1 MVMIGRRK
9 LGTLDVSAIGLGCM
23 SMTPIYGV
31 PDPDEAIATLHRALD
46 IGIDF
51 IDTSDAYGANGA
63 NEELVGRALKGRR
76 DRYILATKFGNIRLP
91 DGRPSAKGNP
101 DYVIEACEKSLKRL
115 GTDTIDLYY
124 IHRVDDTVPIEDTVG
139 AMARLKAQGKV
150 RHLGISEAGPSTIRR
165 AHKVH
170 PLAALQTEYS
180 LWTRDVEREILP
192 LCHELGI
199 GFVGYSPLGRGFLT
213 GTVAAAD
220 GLAQNDAR
228 RNMPRFQAANAQ
240 QNRKLVETLKRLAA
254 NEGCS
259 PAQLAIAWLLLRGPQ
274 VVPLP
279 GTSKR
284 KWLEENAKAA
294 DLRPSAATLKALEE
308 TFLPGVAQGERYP
321 APMMARLGL

>member
-31 PDPDEAIATLHRALD
+31 PDPDEAIATLHRAPD

-150 RHLGISEAGPSTIRR
+150 RHLGISEAGTSTIRR

-170 PLAALQTEYS
+170 PMAALQTEYS

-192 LCHELGI
+192 LCHELGV

-213 GTVAAAD
+213 GTVAPAD
-220 GLAQNDAR
+220 GLPQNDAR

-240 QNRKLVETLKRLAA
+240 QNQKLVETLKRLAA

-259 PAQLAIAWLLLRGPQ
+259 PAQLAIAWLLVRGPQ

-294 DLRPSAATLKALEE
+294 DLRPSAATLKALDEI
-308 TFLPGVAQGERYP
+308 FLPGVAQGERYP

>member
-1 MVMIGRRK
+1 MIGRRK

-31 PDPDEAIATLHRALD
+31 PDPDRAVATLHPAPD

-76 DRYILATKFGNIRLP
+76 DRYVLASKFGNIRLP

-101 DYVIEACEKSLKRL
+101 DYVIEACEKSLQRL

-150 RHLGISEAGPSTIRR
+150 RHLGISEAGASTIRR

-170 PLAALQTEYS
+170 PMAALQTEYS
-180 LWTRDVEREILP
+180 LWTRDVEREVLP

-213 GTVAAAD
+213 GVVAAAD
-220 GLAQNDAR
+220 GLAQNDSR

-240 QNRKLVETLKRLAA
+240 QNRKLVETLKRL
-254 NEGCS
+254 
-259 PAQLAIAWLLLRGPQ
+259 PARRGGPPGETRPAWAPCRG
-274 VVPLP
+274 
-279 GTSKR
+279 
-284 KWLEENAKAA
+284 
-294 DLRPSAATLKALEE
+294 
-308 TFLPGVAQGERYP
+308 
-321 APMMARLGL
+321 APR

>member
-1 MVMIGRRK
+1 
-9 LGTLDVSAIGLGCM
+9 M

-31 PDPDEAIATLHRALD
+31 PDPDEAIATLHRAPD

-63 NEELVGRALKGRR
+63 NEELIGRALKGRR

-139 AMARLKAQGKV
+139 ALVRLKEQGKV
-150 RHLGISEAGPSTIRR
+150 RHLGISEAGTSTIRR
-165 AHKVH
+165 AYKVH
-170 PLAALQTEYS
+170 PMAALQTEYS

-192 LCHELGI
+192 LCHDLGI
-199 GFVGYSPLGRGFLT
+199 GFVAYSPLGRGFLT

-220 GLAQNDAR
+220 GLPQNDAR
-228 RNMPRFQAANAQ
+228 RSMPRFQAANAQ
-240 QNRKLVETLKRLAA
+240 QNQKLVETLKRLAA
-254 NEGCS
+254 NEGCP
-259 PAQLAIAWLLLRGPQ
+259 PAQLAIAWLLLRGPR

-294 DLRPSAATLKALEE
+294 DLRPSAATLKALDE
-308 TFLPGVAQGERYP
+308 TFRPGVAQGERYP

>member
-1 MVMIGRRK
+1 MIGRRK

-31 PDPDEAIATLHRALD
+31 ADPEEAIATLHRAPD

-76 DRYILATKFGNIRLP
+76 DRYVLATKFGNIRLP

-150 RHLGISEAGPSTIRR
+150 RHLGISEAGTSTIRR

-170 PLAALQTEYS
+170 PMAALQTEYS

-192 LCHELGI
+192 LCHELGV

-213 GTVAAAD
+213 GTVAPAD
-220 GLAQNDAR
+220 GLPQNDAR

-240 QNRKLVETLKRLAA
+240 QNQKLVETLKRLAA

-259 PAQLAIAWLLLRGPQ
+259 PAQLAIAWLLVRGPQ

-294 DLRPSAATLKALEE
+294 DLRPSAATLKALDEI
-308 TFLPGVAQGERYP
+308 FLPGVAQGERYP